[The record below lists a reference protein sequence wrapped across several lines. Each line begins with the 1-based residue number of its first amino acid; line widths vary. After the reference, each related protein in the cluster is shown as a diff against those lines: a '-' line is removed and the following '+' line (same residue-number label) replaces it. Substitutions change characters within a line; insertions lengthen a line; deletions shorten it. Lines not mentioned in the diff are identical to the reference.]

1 MTVGTDLTST
11 AQRNIGI
18 DTGMHR
24 IYSLS
29 SPVHPEIDAITS
41 MLCSLT
47 NCCLVRLGLVELVV
61 TRWIDNLE
69 AGDLVS
75 LAYWNS
81 EHVARLD
88 AAEDIFSHAREG
100 VGVEELRQMPVVL
113 IVHRGDHLDEAVTV
127 L

>member
-47 NCCLVRLGLVELVV
+47 NCCLVWLGLVELVV
-61 TRWIDNLE
+61 PRWIVNLE
-69 AGDLVS
+69 AVDLGA
-75 LAYWNS
+75 LAYRNT
-81 EHVARLD
+81 EHVERLD
-88 AAEDIFSHAREG
+88 AAEDIFSPARED
-100 VGVEELRQMPVVL
+100 VGVVE
-113 IVHRGDHLDEAVTV
+113 H
-127 L
+127 